1 KNTKKFDTY
10 FATTHNLTA
19 KQLCKMYE
27 FEYDVAA
34 NERQL
39 KAQLKTFFEES
50 NQPKLLEIF
59 TPRTLND
66 DVLLDYF
73 KFIK

>member
-1 KNTKKFDTY
+1 
-10 FATTHNLTA
+10 
-19 KQLCKMYE
+19 MYE